1 MCRGFLDKPASDDL
15 MLRKVLTRTSMR
27 HLLLACLGLTL
38 SLAAPAALPTPAQAV
53 TINLTIGTS
62 LNNGRAIT
70 CRDGERI
77 LRNRGFRDIRRVDCR
92 GRFFVYHARRGAGR
106 FEIAISAHNGRVVD
120 LRRIRR

>member
-1 MCRGFLDKPASDDL
+1 MPRFLFACIGLAFSFATPAI
-15 MLRKVLTRTSMR
+15 VP
-27 HLLLACLGLTL
+27 
-38 SLAAPAALPTPAQAV
+38 APAHATA
-53 TINLTIGTS
+53 INLNIGTS

-92 GRFFVYHARRGAGR
+92 GRFFVYRARLGAAR
-106 FEIAISAHNGRVVD
+106 FEIAVSAHNGRVVD

>member
-1 MCRGFLDKPASDDL
+1 
-15 MLRKVLTRTSMR
+15 MR
-27 HLLLACLGLTL
+27 RLLFACFCMALG
-38 SLAAPAALPTPAQAV
+38 LAAPMVVPTPAQAI
-53 TINLTIGTS
+53 TININIGTS

-106 FEIAISAHNGRVVD
+106 FEIAVSAHNGRVVD
-120 LRRIRR
+120 FRRLRR